1 MNAGVTSERVYDA
14 LKANLLSGHILPG
27 ERLEPRSYAEALE
40 TSATP
45 VRDALHR
52 LVGEYLVE
60 MRPAEGF
67 LVPAMTDSGLR
78 SLYNWH
84 LELSLI
90 ILRRRPPELRARM
103 PELVGA
109 DYADRARRL
118 FTTLAVYS
126 GDIELVRQTAAA
138 SDRLA
143 AARAAEARILADAD
157 RDLRELA
164 TQINEGG
171 ANGISRQLENY
182 HQNRISFVDQIIRA
196 SNSIF

>member
-1 MNAGVTSERVYDA
+1 MNAGVTSERVYDS
-14 LKANLLSGHILPG
+14 LKSNLLSGHILPG

-40 TSATP
+40 TSPTP

-67 LVPAMTDSGLR
+67 LVPMMTESGLR

-84 LELSLI
+84 LEISLL
-90 ILRRRPPELRARM
+90 ILRRWPRDMKARI
-103 PELVGA
+103 PQLAGT
-109 DYADRARRL
+109 DYADRTRRL

-138 SDRLA
+138 SDRLTT
-143 AARAAEARILADAD
+143 ARVAEARILPDAD
-157 RDLRELA
+157 RDLRGLA
-164 TQINEGG
+164 SLINGG
-171 ANGISRQLENY
+171 DMNKISSRLENY
-182 HQNRISFVDQIIRA
+182 HQNRVNLVEQIIQA
-196 SNSIF
+196 SNSLF

>member
-78 SLYNWH
+78 SLYTWH

-90 ILRRRPPELRARM
+90 VLRRHPPELRARI
-103 PELVGA
+103 PELAGA

-143 AARAAEARILADAD
+143 AARVAEARILADAD

-164 TQINEGG
+164 TQINDGD
-171 ANGISRQLENY
+171 ANGISRQLQNY
-182 HQNRISFVDQIIRA
+182 HQNRINLVDQIIRA

>member
-1 MNAGVTSERVYDA
+1 MSAGVTSERVYGA
-14 LKANLLSGHILPG
+14 LKSSLLSGHILPG
-27 ERLEPRSYAEALE
+27 ERLEPRSYAEALQ

-78 SLYNWH
+78 SLYTWH
-84 LELSLI
+84 LDLSLLI
-90 ILRRRPPELRARM
+90 VRRWPGDLRPKM
-103 PELVGA
+103 PDLTGT

-118 FTTLAVYS
+118 FTTMAVYS
-126 GDIELVRQTAAA
+126 GDIELVRQAAAA

-143 AARAAEARILADAD
+143 TARVAEARILADAD
-157 RDLRELA
+157 RDLRGLA
-164 TQINEGG
+164 TLIN
-171 ANGISRQLENY
+171 AADTNKIAHWLEHY
-182 HQNRISFVDQIIRA
+182 HQNRINLIGQIIRA
-196 SNSIF
+196 SISIF